1 MTNRY
6 YAHTVEGKDEKNW
19 HKLED
24 HLYAVAEL
32 AGDFA
37 AEKFGQISLV
47 ATDLIDKLPGAF
59 KSLKA

>member
-1 MTNRY
+1 MKTSEGTMTNRY
-6 YAHTVEGKDEKNW
+6 YAHTLEGKDEKNW

-37 AEKFGQISLV
+37 AEFGTGKEQYWS
-47 ATDLIDKLPGAF
+47 TR
-59 KSLKA
+59 S